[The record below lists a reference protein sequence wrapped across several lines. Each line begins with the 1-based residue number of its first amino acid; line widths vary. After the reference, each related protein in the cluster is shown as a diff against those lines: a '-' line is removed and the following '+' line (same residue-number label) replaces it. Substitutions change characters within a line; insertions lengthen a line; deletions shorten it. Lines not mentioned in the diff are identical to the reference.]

1 MMNRACFRLAI
12 EMIGL
17 AMLAGPRLAAQNTS
31 TPTAAAPKAA
41 PAAAAEPTPT
51 LTPAPSPTSASA
63 DTANGHTANPTPLQL
78 QTEKLAA
85 MAAELKARV
94 AKSNKDVLSVPVIQQ
109 AQAIEQY
116 AHELKQGDSKH

>member
-1 MMNRACFRLAI
+1 
-12 EMIGL
+12 
-17 AMLAGPRLAAQNTS
+17 
-31 TPTAAAPKAA
+31 
-41 PAAAAEPTPT
+41 
-51 LTPAPSPTSASA
+51 
-63 DTANGHTANPTPLQL
+63 
-78 QTEKLAA
+78 